1 MERKTA
7 GTQKKKRKQLS
18 KKQKNEERQGYLF
31 ILPWIIGFIVF
42 TAGPLLF
49 SLYGSFTNYDITSRM
64 DFVGFAN
71 YKRLFS
77 FDQLFKTSLY
87 NTLYYVIF
95 TVPITTIGAIF
106 VSTLLNQDIRGMRFF
121 RTVYYLPAVLSGVG
135 VYILWMQLLDPST
148 GLVNL
153 VLGWFGIN
161 GPNWLTDPTWTKNAL
176 ILMKVWGVGGG
187 MLMYLSS
194 MQGISKTLYEAADI
208 DGATASQKF
217 FKITLPMISPV
228 IFFDIITSTIG
239 GFQIFQE
246 AYVMSVGGSGG
257 PANSML
263 FYNLYM
269 WQQAFESFNMGYA
282 MAMSWILFGII
293 MILTIINL
301 RLGPR
306 WVHYTGGED

>member
-1 MERKTA
+1 MSKEGVYMNK
-7 GTQKKKRKQLS
+7 KKKRRIS
-18 KKQKNEERQGYLF
+18 KKDRAEERQGYLF
-31 ILPWIIGFIVF
+31 ILPWIIGFIIF

-71 YKRLFS
+71 YERLFS

-87 NTLYYVIF
+87 NTIYYVIF
-95 TVPITTIGAIF
+95 TVPITTVGAIF
-106 VSTLLNQDIRGMRFF
+106 VSVLLNQDIPGMRFF
-121 RTVYYLPAVLSGVG
+121 RTAYYLPAVLSGVG

-148 GLVNL
+148 GMVNL

-161 GPNWLTDPTWTKNAL
+161 GPNWLTDPSWTKNAL

-208 DGATASQKF
+208 DGATTFQKF
-217 FKITLPMISPV
+217 FKITIPMISPV
-228 IFFDIITSTIG
+228 IFFDVITSTIG

-246 AYVMSVGGSGG
+246 AYVMSVGGDGG

-269 WQQAFESFNMGYA
+269 WNQAFESFNMGYA
-282 MAMSWILFGII
+282 MAMSWILFAII
-293 MILTIINL
+293 MVLTVINL

-306 WVHYTGGED
+306 WVHYTGGEE

>member
-1 MERKTA
+1 MSKEGVYVNK
-7 GTQKKKRKQLS
+7 KKKRRIS
-18 KKQKNEERQGYLF
+18 KKDRAEERQGYLF
-31 ILPWIIGFIVF
+31 ILPWIIGFIIF

-71 YKRLFS
+71 YERLFS

-87 NTLYYVIF
+87 NTIYYVIF
-95 TVPITTIGAIF
+95 TVPITTVGAIF
-106 VSTLLNQDIRGMRFF
+106 VSVLLNQDIPGMRFF
-121 RTVYYLPAVLSGVG
+121 RTAYYLPAVLSGVG

-148 GLVNL
+148 GMVNL

-161 GPNWLTDPTWTKNAL
+161 GPNWLTDPSWTKNAL

-208 DGATASQKF
+208 DGATTFQKF
-217 FKITLPMISPV
+217 FKITIPMISPV
-228 IFFDIITSTIG
+228 IFFDVITSTIG

-246 AYVMSVGGSGG
+246 AYVMSVGGDGG

-269 WQQAFESFNMGYA
+269 WNQAFESFNMGYA
-282 MAMSWILFGII
+282 MAMSWILFAII
-293 MILTIINL
+293 MVLTVINL

-306 WVHYTGGED
+306 WVHYTGGEE

>member
-1 MERKTA
+1 M
-7 GTQKKKRKQLS
+7 
-18 KKQKNEERQGYLF
+18 
-31 ILPWIIGFIVF
+31 LPWIIGFIIF

-64 DFVGFAN
+64 DFIGFDN
-71 YKRLFS
+71 YERLFS

-87 NTLYYVIF
+87 NTLYYVAF
-95 TVPITTIGAIF
+95 TVPITTAGAIF
-106 VSTLLNQDIRGMRFF
+106 VSVLLNQDIPGMRFF
-121 RTVYYLPAVLSGVG
+121 RTAYYLPAVLSGVG
-135 VYILWMQLLDPST
+135 VYILWMQLLDPGT

-153 VLGWFGIN
+153 VLGWFGIP
-161 GPNWLTDPTWTKNAL
+161 GPNWLTDPDWTKNAL

-208 DGATASQKF
+208 DGATAMQKF

-228 IFFDIITSTIG
+228 IFFDVITSTIG

-246 AYVMSVGGSGG
+246 AYVMSVGGGGG

-269 WQQAFESFNMGYA
+269 WNQAFESFNMGYA
-282 MAMSWILFGII
+282 MAMSWILFAII
-293 MILTIINL
+293 MVLTVINL
-301 RLGPR
+301 KLGPR